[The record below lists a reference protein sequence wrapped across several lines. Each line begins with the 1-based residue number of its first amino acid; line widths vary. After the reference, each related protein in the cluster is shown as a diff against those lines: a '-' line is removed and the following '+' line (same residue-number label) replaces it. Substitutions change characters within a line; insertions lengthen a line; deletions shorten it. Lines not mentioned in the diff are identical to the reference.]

1 MARMTM
7 SGITDL
13 IGTRVILNTG
23 AGCKHRYRTGVIE
36 AETASDLGESGRY
49 RAFTVL
55 LDRLPRER
63 VEKRETVA
71 LINGDELVRDK
82 PETRTKIGDWLC
94 EHEPDHRA
102 LGWL

>member
-1 MARMTM
+1 M
-7 SGITDL
+7 STTRESNL
-13 IGTRVILNTG
+13 IGARVILNTG
-23 AGCKHRYRTGVIE
+23 AGCRYRYRTGVIE
-36 AETASDLGESGRY
+36 AETVSDLGASGRY
-49 RAFTVL
+49 RAFVVL

-63 VEKRETVA
+63 VEKRQTVA

-82 PETRTKIGDWLC
+82 PETRTKITDWLC